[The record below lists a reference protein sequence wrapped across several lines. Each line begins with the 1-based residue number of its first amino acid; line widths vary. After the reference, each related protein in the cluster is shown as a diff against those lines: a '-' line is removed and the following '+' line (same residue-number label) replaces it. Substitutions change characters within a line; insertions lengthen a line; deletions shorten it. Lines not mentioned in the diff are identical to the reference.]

1 MKEKFIRTEKE
12 WKRER
17 PSPGKGLIIRENTEK
32 GVLYYSNIECKEEM
46 KRRNMG
52 KGTDNCRRGGERKPG
67 IVQEIGN

>member
-1 MKEKFIRTEKE
+1 
-12 WKRER
+12 
-17 PSPGKGLIIRENTEK
+17 
-32 GVLYYSNIECKEEM
+32 M